1 MQAGQEYARQEANRE
16 GRDCLLCE
24 VSRKAAASLCVGTR
38 LHGHYGSRGFHMCV
52 SLAWHVMLNVII
64 YDILHMTAS
73 VSNLS
78 IESLEYFKPD
88 RMR

>member
-52 SLAWHVMLNVII
+52 SLAWHGIYSTQQYIYSIYRTRINVSQFN
-64 YDILHMTAS
+64 Y
-73 VSNLS
+73 
-78 IESLEYFKPD
+78 
-88 RMR
+88 